1 MPTSRVLPPAYT
13 EGALD
18 AAASTRSN
26 PIDFRV
32 RLPALDGLR
41 GLAILAV
48 FAFHYAGGGP
58 QHPGSLVLKLMYG
71 FTRFGWAGVDLF
83 FVLSG
88 FLITGILYDTKDD
101 PRYFR
106 NFYLR
111 RSLRIFPVYYAFV
124 LVIGI
129 VGALAGVRW
138 TFGHLSFFAYLGYPA
153 TLIWPELVPDTPLI
167 RITHLWS
174 LCVEEQF
181 YMVWPLLVF
190 VLSSS
195 RRILLLCGAYVSLAL
210 GMRLLIWQTGW
221 VSPEW
226 AITFLPFRMDSLA
239 LGGALAIL
247 VRGPRIATVTQV
259 APVILGC
266 AGVCLFGLCL
276 IAPTTMY
283 TDPSMWTLGFTL
295 ISLVS
300 ASLVLLAIQPGGV
313 VRWLFSGRFLRAFG
327 KYSYGMYVYHFP
339 LLALLT
345 PMRSPLLSVLGSEVL
360 AKVTFVLASL
370 AINFALAFASFRYFE
385 SPILK
390 LKSRF
395 DYDRNSAPR
404 PAGVLV

>member
-1 MPTSRVLPPAYT
+1 MPTSRALP
-13 EGALD
+13 
-18 AAASTRSN
+18 
-26 PIDFRV
+26 PIDFRA

-41 GLAILAV
+41 GLAILAI
-48 FAFHYAGGGP
+48 FLFHYAGGGP
-58 QHPGSLVLKLMYG
+58 QNPSTLPLKVMYG

-111 RSLRIFPVYYAFV
+111 RSLRIFPVYYSFV

-129 VGALAGVRW
+129 LGALAGARW
-138 TFGHLSFFAYLGYPA
+138 TIGDLSFLAYVGYPA
-153 TLIWPELVPDTPLI
+153 ALIRPELIPDTPLI

-181 YMVWPLLVF
+181 YLVWPFLIF
-190 VLSSS
+190 MLSSS

-221 VSPEW
+221 LSPEW

-247 VRGPRIATVTQV
+247 VRGPRIDTVTQV
-259 APVILGC
+259 APVILGS

-276 IAPTTMY
+276 IAPSTAY
-283 TDPSMWTLGFTL
+283 TDSSMWTLGFTL

-300 ASLVLLAIQPGGV
+300 ASLVLLALRPGGF
-313 VRWLFSGRFLRAFG
+313 VRWLFSGRILRTFG

-339 LLALLT
+339 LMVLLT
-345 PMRSPLLSVLGSEVL
+345 PMRNPLLSVLGSEVL
-360 AKVTFVLASL
+360 AKATFVLASL
-370 AINFALAFASFRYFE
+370 AINFALALASFRYFE

-404 PAGVLV
+404 PAGVIV